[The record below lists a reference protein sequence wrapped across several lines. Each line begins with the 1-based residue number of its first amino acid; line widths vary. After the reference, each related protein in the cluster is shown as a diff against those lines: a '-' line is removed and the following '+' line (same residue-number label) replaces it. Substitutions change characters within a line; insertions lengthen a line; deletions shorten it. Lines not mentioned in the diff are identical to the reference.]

1 MMTTEVEEMRYYGD
15 GRQGNR
21 AEMAAEKHG
30 GGDVGQR
37 GQRQ

>member
-1 MMTTEVEEMRYYGD
+1 MTTEVEEMRDDGD

-21 AEMAAEKHG
+21 TEMAAKKHG
-30 GGDVGQR
+30 GRDVGQR